1 MSKFLLKFAVFIL
14 LIGATVG
21 AAKAQDSLKI
31 SRIDSPPK
39 IDGVL
44 SVDEWKDAIKT
55 EIFHQKERQENDK
68 LTERTEVF
76 LAFDKEIIYVAF
88 HAFDSNPMRFRSSNS
103 HCRMMR

>member
-39 IDGVL
+39 IDSVL
-44 SVDEWKDAIKT
+44 SESEWKDAIKS
-55 EIFHQKERQENDK
+55 ELFHQKEPQKNDQP
-68 LTERTEVF
+68 TERTEVF
-76 LAFDKEIIYVAF
+76 LAFDKENFYVAF
-88 HAFDSNPMRFRSSNS
+88 HAFDSNPSAIRSLISY
-103 HCRMMR
+103 CRMVT